1 MVRPQRGLKK
11 PWYGKCACFSENKS
25 CTFFAQNSHK
35 LILQIVRTRIC
46 TEHESAQ
53 KPWKDYPHD
62 RYPTKLN
69 GRTQWTHNA
78 RVEWTHNARVE
89 TCHWDILRTGDI
101 PSQQKQQRKAAAK
114 GSNKRQQQNA
124 ATKRSSKRQQQKETT
139 KGSNKRQQQ
148 KTAAQGSSKRQ
159 RYKAATQ
166 GSNTTTQA
174 ALHSLF
180 WSPARHVGGLPAVL
194 SLGRADKQP
203 VSTASRSKKL
213 WCFSLWT
220 FKTETCVFLMLLRH
234 LRTSVIHDH
243 ESGGR

>member
-1 MVRPQRGLKK
+1 MVCPQRGLKK

-78 RVEWTHNARVE
+78 PVE

-101 PSQQKQQRKAAAK
+101 PPQQKQQRKAAAK

-148 KTAAQGSSKRQ
+148 KTATQGSSKRQ
-159 RYKAATQ
+159 RYKTATQ
-166 GSNTTTQA
+166 GGNARQQHNNTG
-174 ALHSLF
+174 
-180 WSPARHVGGLPAVL
+180 SPAFPFL
-194 SLGRADKQP
+194 
-203 VSTASRSKKL
+203 VSCSARRWLARSAKSRKS
-213 WCFSLWT
+213 
-220 FKTETCVFLMLLRH
+220 
-234 LRTSVIHDH
+234 
-243 ESGGR
+243 